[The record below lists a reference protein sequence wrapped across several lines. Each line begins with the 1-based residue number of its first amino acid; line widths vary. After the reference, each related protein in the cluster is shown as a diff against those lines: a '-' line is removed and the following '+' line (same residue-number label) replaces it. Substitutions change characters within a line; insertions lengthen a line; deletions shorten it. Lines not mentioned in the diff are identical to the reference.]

1 VKKNTLLLLLLFLNY
16 EVFCQTYF
24 HRDTTVNVSENG
36 IAFKNAWASG
46 LNSTQFN
53 EIDLDLDGK
62 KDLIVFDKSGNK
74 TLPYLNKN
82 GKFVFAPDFRQSLPD
97 LHDWVIFADYNCDG
111 KNDIYTYSTGGVA
124 IYENTSLSSLSFS
137 LVTNL
142 VLSDYGGPN
151 PINIYISA
159 VDIPAVSDVDYDG
172 DLDILTFKITGGFIE
187 FHKNMAM
194 ETIGSCDTVLFE
206 LSESCWGNFYEGL
219 NNYTLNCQ
227 NCQCPPIIN
236 HPNAKQKHAGSTL
249 LAIDIDNDYDK
260 DIVLGD
266 ISFSNLNLLI
276 NGGDS
281 TSANMISVDSMFPQN
296 NSNTIPASMD
306 IFPAAYYLDLTDD
319 GIKDLIVTSNSENN
333 SENFTSCWLFNNSGS
348 NSNIDLNFYQNNFL
362 QNDMI
367 DLGSGS
373 YPTFF
378 DHNNDGLLDII
389 VGNYGYHQSGG
400 NPLSSLALFENT
412 GTLNE
417 PKFNLVNRDWQ
428 NISSI
433 NLNVNLN
440 IAALNLCPTFGDLDG
455 DSDKDMILGD
465 ANGKLHFFENTGS
478 NPSNFV
484 LSEVEYK
491 NIDVGYFATPQII
504 DLNRDGLLDIIIGEQ
519 SGTINY
525 CENTGSLTNPIFDTI
540 IEYLGSID
548 IESNIISSGF
558 STPKFYDNNGSFEL
572 YTGSFT
578 GETYVYDN
586 IENNLFGTFD
596 SLTVLNLKEGGKNM
610 VAIEDINNDQ
620 KPDLLIGNYS
630 GGLSFFSSDSSVISH
645 TSFLNFNE
653 LNIYPNPTNRYLTI
667 ESKELGNIEIINTLG
682 QIVLKEDKLKQRKKI
697 DIDYLKSGVYIVKF
711 SNQIRKIIIK

>member
-1 VKKNTLLLLLLFLNY
+1 MKKNTLLLLLLFLNY

-97 LHDWVIFADYNCDG
+97 LHDWVILADYNCDG

-124 IYENTSLSSLSFS
+124 IYENTSSSNLSFS

-142 VLSDYGGPN
+142 ILSDYGGPN

-194 ETIGSCDTVLFE
+194 ETIGNCDTVLFE

-281 TSANMISVDSMFPQN
+281 TSANMILVDSMFPQN

-378 DHNNDGLLDII
+378 DHNNDGLLDIV

-400 NPLSSLALFENT
+400 NPSSSLALFENT

-417 PKFNLVNRDWQ
+417 PKFNLINRDWQ

-440 IAALNLCPTFGDLDG
+440 IPTLNLYPTFGDLDG
-455 DSDKDMILGD
+455 DLDEDMILGD

-478 NPSNFV
+478 NPSNFI

-525 CENTGSLTNPIFDTI
+525 CENTGSLSNPIFDTI
-540 IEYLGSID
+540 VEYFGGID

-578 GETYVYDN
+578 GQTYVFDN
-586 IENNLFGTFD
+586 IDNNLFGTFD
-596 SLTVLNLKEGGKNM
+596 SLTILNLKEGGKNM
-610 VAIEDINNDQ
+610 IAIKDINNDQ

-630 GGLSFFSSDSSVISH
+630 GGLSFFSSDSSIVSH
-645 TSFLNFNE
+645 NSFSNINE
-653 LNIYPNPTNRYLTI
+653 LNIYPNPTNRFLNI
-667 ESKELGNIEIINTLG
+667 DNKASGELLIINSLGKTILRKEKSSQKITLD
-682 QIVLKEDKLKQRKKI
+682 LKEIDSGLYLIKIEEHTTKL
-697 DIDYLKSGVYIVKF
+697 IV
-711 SNQIRKIIIK
+711 Q